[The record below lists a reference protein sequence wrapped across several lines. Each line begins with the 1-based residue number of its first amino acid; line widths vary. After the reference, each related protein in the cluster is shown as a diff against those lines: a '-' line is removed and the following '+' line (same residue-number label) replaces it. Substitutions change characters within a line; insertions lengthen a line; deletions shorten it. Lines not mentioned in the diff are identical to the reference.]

1 MNIFDDLV
9 DLAHLEAEPDYQI
22 SAKAVRDIRRAIT
35 FGIFAAADG
44 AKINQARASAQMMRQ
59 EWPEAAHSVAPGDSF
74 EQTIQ
79 EMAGALL
86 WLEYAS
92 HLRRPTA
99 APTFLDSAEEAP

>member
-1 MNIFDDLV
+1 MSIFDDLV
-9 DLAHLEAEPDYQI
+9 DLPLLEAEPDCQL

-35 FGIFAAADG
+35 FGMFAAAEG
-44 AKINQARASAQMMRQ
+44 AKINQVRASAQMMGQ
-59 EWPEAAHSVAPGDSF
+59 EWPEVAHSVAPGDSF

-92 HLRRPTA
+92 HLRKPGA
-99 APTFLDSAEEAP
+99 ARSVLSSAEEAP

>member
-1 MNIFDDLV
+1 MSMFDDLV
-9 DLAHLEAEPDYQI
+9 DLAHLETEPDYQI

-35 FGIFAAADG
+35 FGIFAASEG
-44 AKINQARASAQMMRQ
+44 AKINQARASAQMMGQ
-59 EWPEAAHSVAPGDSF
+59 DWPDAAHSVAPGDSF

-92 HLRRPTA
+92 HVRKPGA
-99 APTFLDSAEEAP
+99 ASSVLSSAEEAP

>member
-1 MNIFDDLV
+1 
-9 DLAHLEAEPDYQI
+9 
-22 SAKAVRDIRRAIT
+22 
-35 FGIFAAADG
+35 
-44 AKINQARASAQMMRQ
+44 MMGQ
-59 EWPEAAHSVAPGDSF
+59 EWPEVAHSVAPEDSF

-99 APTFLDSAEEAP
+99 APTILDSAEEAP

>member
-1 MNIFDDLV
+1 MSIFDDLI
-9 DLAHLEAEPDYQI
+9 DLVHLEAEPDYQI

-35 FGIFAAADG
+35 FGIFTASEG
-44 AKINQARASAQMMRQ
+44 AKINHARASAQMMGQ
-59 EWPEAAHSVAPGDSF
+59 EWPEVARSVAPGESF

-92 HLRRPTA
+92 HVRKPTA
-99 APTFLDSAEEAP
+99 APTILDSAEEAP